1 MFCNFPFPQ
10 ACLFPSIVDDIHII
24 SPPLIV
30 SFTYEHFQTELH
42 KINIFIQL
50 QKCVAWS
57 FFGLSFNFDTPSMFN
72 IPLEGIR
79 VLGVPLGISSFTS
92 SFIKDVLLEDV
103 RHVGLLLIMGDVYIA
118 FGIF

>member
-1 MFCNFPFPQ
+1 
-10 ACLFPSIVDDIHII
+10 
-24 SPPLIV
+24 
-30 SFTYEHFQTELH
+30 
-42 KINIFIQL
+42 
-50 QKCVAWS
+50 
-57 FFGLSFNFDTPSMFN
+57 MFN